1 MVEDWVVEML
11 LLQVVLGEMVI
22 KWLIWMELVD
32 TLVDVVDME
41 LVEEE
46 VELDIV
52 EVVRGNLALQ
62 LLVIMV
68 EEHMIS

>member
-1 MVEDWVVEML
+1 MVEML

>member
-1 MVEDWVVEML
+1 MVEML

-68 EEHMIS
+68 EEHMM